1 MDRINR
7 IYKINFLNSV
17 NHVNPVYPSLSVK
30 TRQGLTRLNRPL
42 AQAALTWFE
51 LQGLCL
57 PGLAK
62 ICHDLD
68 KLFRIFSGR

>member
-51 LQGLCL
+51 LQGL
-57 PGLAK
+57 
-62 ICHDLD
+62 
-68 KLFRIFSGR
+68 